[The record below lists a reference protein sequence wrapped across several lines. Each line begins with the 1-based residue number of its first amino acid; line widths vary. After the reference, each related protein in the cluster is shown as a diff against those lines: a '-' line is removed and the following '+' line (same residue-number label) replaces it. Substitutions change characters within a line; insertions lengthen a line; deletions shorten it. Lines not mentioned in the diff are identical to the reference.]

1 MAEIEGEPIKI
12 TLDDIQQASQ
22 LSLACPMC
30 AGPVYREYNDPAM
43 APVECVECGTI
54 YHRACW
60 EQAGGKCAM
69 VGCDCTRIKAFNAPP
84 DQPAP
89 SVAIRTTDIR
99 ARGPEITE
107 ELKRQQQRMRREF
120 EAGSLLG
127 RFLRWLWDQ
136 IKIG

>member
-12 TLDDIQQASQ
+12 TLEDIEAASQ

-30 AGPVYREYNDPAM
+30 AGPVYREYNDPEM
-43 APVECVECGTI
+43 APVECANCETI

-60 EQAGGKCAM
+60 EQSGGKCAM
-69 VGCDCTRIKAFNAPP
+69 VGCDCKRIKVYNHISAPV
-84 DQPAP
+84 
-89 SVAIRTTDIR
+89 SVSIQSTDIR
-99 ARGPEITE
+99 ERGPEITE

-120 EAGSLLG
+120 ESGSLLG
-127 RFLRWLWDQ
+127 RFMRWLWDQ

>member
-12 TLDDIQQASQ
+12 TLDDIEQANK
-22 LSLACPMC
+22 LSEACPMC
-30 AGPVYREYNDPAM
+30 PGPVYPEYNDPAM
-43 APVECVECGTI
+43 APVECAECETI

-60 EQAGGKCAM
+60 EQAGSKCAM
-69 VGCDCTRIKAFNAPP
+69 VGCDSKRIKAYDAV
-84 DQPAP
+84 QPAT
-89 SVAIRTTDIR
+89 SVSIRPTDIR

-120 EAGSLLG
+120 ESGSLLG